1 VSEAHPPPGVQVS
14 VEFGYTWA
22 HVDIVKIRRVLDNL
36 IRNACEAISGPG
48 TVTVKADRI
57 GGNLEI
63 EVSDT
68 GVGISNEFMP
78 NLFQTFKTTKKRSLG
93 LGLAYSKKAVEA
105 HGGTITVE
113 SKVGEGTKFTVRLP
127 QPSDEGER
135 LERHAEAVE
144 TTPTR
149 T

>member
-1 VSEAHPPPGVQVS
+1 LSVQLRD
-14 VEFGYTWA
+14 TWA
-22 HVDIVKIRRVLDNL
+22 HVDPVKIRRVLDNL

-48 TVTVKADRI
+48 TVTVKADRVD
-57 GGNLEI
+57 GNLEI

-68 GVGISNEFMP
+68 GVGIPDDFMP

-105 HGGTITVE
+105 HGGIITVE
-113 SKVGEGTKFTVRLP
+113 SKVGKGTKFTVRLP
-127 QPSDEGER
+127 QPSDEDER
-135 LERHAEAVE
+135 LERHAEAAE
-144 TTPTR
+144 TPPTR